1 MKKINIVLL
10 AAILMAASIG
20 CATQQG
26 PQTGMIMPET
36 KMATGIK
43 APQISYQDT
52 SGKAHQLPG
61 IGDGYTL
68 LVFNREKICADENSV
83 LIETAKSFSRKD
95 LPVIVVEI
103 IGGEK
108 GCENA
113 QKDCV
118 LKRSIAN
125 GKFFTLCDDSGEANR
140 QFGVND
146 ASSLYLINEFGTI
159 VQMAPYANLDGLL
172 DRTGSLAN
180 KLKEEQQRD
189 DGA

>member
-1 MKKINIVLL
+1 MKKINIVVLI
-10 AAILMAASIG
+10 ILMATSVG
-20 CATQQG
+20 CATQKG
-26 PQTGMIMPET
+26 LQTGMILPET
-36 KMATGIK
+36 KLVTGIK
-43 APQISYQDT
+43 SPQITYQDT
-52 SGKAHQLPG
+52 FGIAHQLPG
-61 IGDGYTL
+61 IGDEYTL

-95 LPVIVVEI
+95 LPAIIVEI
-103 IGGEK
+103 IGGAK
-108 GCENA
+108 GCETA

-146 ASSLYLINEFGTI
+146 ASSLYLVDPFGNI
-159 VQMAPYANLDGLL
+159 VQVAPYSKLDDLL
-172 DRTGSLAN
+172 DHTGSLAR
-180 KLKEEQQRD
+180 KLKNEQQRD